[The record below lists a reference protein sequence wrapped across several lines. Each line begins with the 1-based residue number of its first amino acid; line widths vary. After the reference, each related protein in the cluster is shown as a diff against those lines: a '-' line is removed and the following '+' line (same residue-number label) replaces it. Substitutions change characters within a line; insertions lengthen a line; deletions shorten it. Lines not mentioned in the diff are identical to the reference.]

1 MDANKLQY
9 TAFFGAIRT
18 LENAFF
24 EAVGSQAAIF
34 LEKFAGGA
42 YEDAE
47 EEIRQVSVLVWMQW
61 DFVLFFGSA
70 REVAFQTIECNE
82 RIRIAVN
89 VGMHSASLALHI

>member
-18 LENAFF
+18 LENTFF

-47 EEIRQVSVLVWMQW
+47 EEIRQVSVPVWTQW
-61 DFVLFFGSA
+61 DLVLF
-70 REVAFQTIECNE
+70 
-82 RIRIAVN
+82 
-89 VGMHSASLALHI
+89 